1 MHLAGM
7 PLYRLDYRINALKE
21 FLDKGDRYQTYFN
34 LGMVKSTFSA
44 NELRKI
50 DRDALDRIL
59 QTHLQNQDENKVVQ
73 SLLNLKRMGTLLG
86 TALMDKTGA
95 IYQALEVIDKLA
107 FAMYMEDTKGM
118 TPDMALIEANKPLF
132 DYGEVSPALRRI
144 RRHPMGIPF
153 ATWLYK
159 ATPFFADIV
168 TSPRKWHRIAPLIA
182 LQYGLY
188 YALTDGWDEE
198 EHDKFEAILPE
209 WIRDKGRF
217 GIALPN
223 RDFNENVQIAD
234 MEYILPWASHYMM
247 VKSLASGQYDKFLK
261 EIGAFGSPIISLGV
275 GAVANYDVF
284 RRRDIVDEDDPLEY
298 KYMDYGEFVYNNLVP
313 SMLATNGAP
322 RKLIDASFAAAGSD
336 LSLGFFSGESSSFD
350 RRGEPKATLGQA
362 ALNLA
367 GVGVYGID
375 LKNEMRNRI
384 TDIEKRI
391 TKANVEYKNSL
402 RALRN
407 SGRSTKERE
416 QEIKDLRKEKI
427 DKLKEEMRVLRRG
440 SLAQLERTFN

>member
-1 MHLAGM
+1 
-7 PLYRLDYRINALKE
+7 
-21 FLDKGDRYQTYFN
+21 
-34 LGMVKSTFSA
+34 
-44 NELRKI
+44 
-50 DRDALDRIL
+50 
-59 QTHLQNQDENKVVQ
+59 
-73 SLLNLKRMGTLLG
+73 
-86 TALMDKTGA
+86 
-95 IYQALEVIDKLA
+95 
-107 FAMYMEDTKGM
+107 
-118 TPDMALIEANKPLF
+118 
-132 DYGEVSPALRRI
+132 
-144 RRHPMGIPF
+144 
-153 ATWLYK
+153 
-159 ATPFFADIV
+159 
-168 TSPRKWHRIAPLIA
+168 LIA

-375 LKNEMRNRI
+375 LRNEMRNRQR
-384 TDIEKRI
+384 DIEKRI

-416 QEIKDLRKEKI
+416 QEIKDLRKEKLE
-427 DKLKEEMRVLRRG
+427 KLKEEMRVLRRG
-440 SLAQLERTFN
+440 SLSQLERTFN